1 MKPGERLQS
10 LDALRGFD
18 MFFIMGFA
26 SLVVA
31 VCALFPGGKDCWLA
45 VQMGH
50 AAWDGF
56 QHHDTIFP
64 LFLFLAGV
72 SFPFSLAKQRAN
84 GATTTKIVLKIVR
97 RGFTLILLGFI
108 YSGLLKF
115 DFEHLRFFSVL
126 ARIGLAWM
134 LSALIY
140 INTRP
145 TVRALICA
153 VILTGYCFLLTIPAP
168 DVAGADPLSRD
179 GNIIGYVDR
188 TLFGENHLYYG
199 NFDPEGLLS
208 ALPAIV
214 TALFGMFTGELVRI
228 PNNKISGNRK
238 TLYMLCAAIAML
250 GIGFI
255 FNIFQPCNKALWN
268 SAFVMFAG
276 CYSVAMFA
284 IFYWIIDVRGH
295 RKWTL
300 PLTVVGMNSI
310 TIYLA
315 QRIINFSFTNKFF
328 LSGIAGLMPEPWAK
342 VLYST
347 GYVLLCWL
355 FLYFLYKKKIF
366 LKV

>member
-26 SLVVA
+26 GLVVA
-31 VCALFPGGKDCWLA
+31 VCSLFPGGKDCWLA

-50 AAWDGF
+50 ASWDGF

-64 LFLFLAGV
+64 LFLYLAGV

-84 GATTTKIVLKIVR
+84 GSTMKQVTLKIIR
-97 RGFTLILLGFI
+97 RCLTLILLGFI
-108 YSGLLKF
+108 YSGLLRF
-115 DFEHLRFFSVL
+115 DFEHLRVFSVL
-126 ARIGLAWM
+126 ARIGLASM
-134 LSALIY
+134 IASLLYLVTKPS
-140 INTRP
+140 
-145 TVRALICA
+145 VRAAVCVAILI
-153 VILTGYCFLLTIPAP
+153 GYCFLLTIPAP
-168 DVAGADPLSRD
+168 DVVGADPLSRD

-208 ALPAIV
+208 ALPAVV
-214 TALFGMFTGELVRI
+214 TAFLGMFTGDLVRI
-228 PNNKISGNRK
+228 PNEKISGNRK
-238 TLYMLCAAIAML
+238 TLYMLGAAVAML

-255 FNIFQPCNKALWN
+255 FNAFQPCNKALWN

-276 CYSVAMFA
+276 CYSVGMFA

-295 RKWTL
+295 RKWTM

-315 QRIINFSFTNKFF
+315 QKIINFSFTNKFF
-328 LSGIAGLMPEPWAK
+328 LSGVVSLVPEQWGK
-342 VLYST
+342 VIYAA